1 LINECFGEFVLA
13 GKKNRLDH
21 GQETLGVDTFSAPA
35 VLTAVSAY
43 PGKGLPDAMNELLAF
58 SRQLSVASS
67 LEALAAEIA
76 QRAVDILQI
85 SYCQVLVNSADRSL
99 VCKAEFDRRGVSE
112 GAGLKREISQ
122 ATGPLFQQAVL
133 NPVPLFFRRATPV
146 LPAKEQKA
154 LGLTHGGVL
163 CLAPMR
169 LNTEPVGLLVL
180 GQDFEHEGNLRL
192 EDRKRL
198 IAYLAEQAAAALY
211 RVSLSSRLHTNQLE
225 TVLAL
230 AKALE
235 ARDIYTAGHGE
246 RITEI
251 AEKIA
256 HCLGCSDAEMETIR
270 WAALLHDIG
279 KLGIP
284 DDILL
289 KQGPLTSDEW
299 SKMKKHP
306 QIGAEIVTN
315 VSNLLDVAELI
326 RDHHERWDGKG
337 YPNGRMM
344 EEIPL
349 GSRIILVADAY
360 SAMTDGRVYRT
371 AFSHTEAIT
380 ELERCSGTN
389 FDPEIVEIFTSLY
402 R

>member
-1 LINECFGEFVLA
+1 MNVL
-13 GKKNRLDH
+13 GSSYWPTKTRLDH
-21 GQETLGVDTFSAPA
+21 GQETVGVEAFSAPA
-35 VLTAVSAY
+35 VLTAVSAF
-43 PGKGLPDAMNELLAF
+43 PGKGMSDAMNDLLAF

-67 LEALAAEIA
+67 LEMLTAEIA
-76 QRAVDILQI
+76 QRAVEILHV
-85 SYCQVLVNSADRSL
+85 SYSRVLVCAADHSL
-99 VCKAEFDRRGVSE
+99 ECKAEYDCQAAFGVPGSKKE
-112 GAGLKREISQ
+112 VSPIAYRLY
-122 ATGPLFQQAVL
+122 QQAVS
-133 NPVPLFFRRATPV
+133 NPSPLFFHRSTPV
-146 LPAKEQKA
+146 LSRSDQAQ
-154 LGLTHGGVL
+154 LGLANGGVL

-169 LNTEPVGLLVL
+169 LDKEPVGLLVL
-180 GQDFEHEGNLRL
+180 GQDCEYEEPFRL
-192 EDRKRL
+192 EDRRRL
-198 IAYLAEQAAAALY
+198 IAYMAEQAAAALY

-251 AEKIA
+251 AGKLA
-256 HCLGCSDAEMETIR
+256 LHFGCSAAEMETIR

-289 KQGPLTSDEW
+289 KEGPLTAEEW

-315 VSNLLDVAELI
+315 VSNLIDVAELI

-337 YPNGRMM
+337 YPTGRMSY
-344 EEIPL
+344 EIPL

-360 SAMTDGRVYRT
+360 SAMTDGRVYRS
-371 AFSHTEAIT
+371 AFTHQEALT
-380 ELERCSGTN
+380 ELKRCAGTN
-389 FDPEIVEIFTSLY
+389 FDPGVVEAFMSLY
-402 R
+402 Q

>member
-1 LINECFGEFVLA
+1 MSALGSSFWPT
-13 GKKNRLDH
+13 KTRLDYS
-21 GQETLGVDTFSAPA
+21 QETVGVEAFSAPA
-35 VLTAVSAY
+35 VLTAVSVVSGRGAS
-43 PGKGLPDAMNELLAF
+43 DAMNELLAF

-67 LEALAAEIA
+67 LEMLSAEIA
-76 QRAVDILQI
+76 QRAVKILQI
-85 SYCQVLVNSADRSL
+85 SYCRVLVRSADRSL
-99 VCKAEFDRRGVSE
+99 ECVAEYDRQSGFSVP
-112 GAGLKREISQ
+112 ISKKEDSP
-122 ATGPLFQQAVL
+122 AANRLYHQAVA
-133 NPVPLFFRRATPV
+133 NPAPLFFRKSTPV
-146 LPAKEQKA
+146 LTKSDQSQ
-154 LGLTHGGVL
+154 LGLANGGVL

-169 LNTEPVGLLVL
+169 LDKEPVGLLVL
-180 GQDFEHEGNLRL
+180 GQDSEHEESYRL
-192 EDRKRL
+192 EDRRRL
-198 IAYLAEQAAAALY
+198 IAYMAEQAAAALY

-251 AEKIA
+251 AEKLTQ
-256 HCLGCSDAEMETIR
+256 HFGCSSAERETIR

-289 KQGPLTSDEW
+289 KEGPLTTDEW
-299 SKMKKHP
+299 VKMKKHP

-315 VSNLLDVAELI
+315 VSNLIDVAELI

-337 YPNGRMM
+337 YPNGRMSH
-344 EEIPL
+344 EIPL

-360 SAMTDGRVYRT
+360 SAMTDGRVYRS
-371 AFSHTEAIT
+371 AFTHEEALT
-380 ELERCSGTN
+380 ELRRCSGTN
-389 FDPEIVEIFTSLY
+389 FDPGVVEAFISLY
-402 R
+402 Q

>member
-1 LINECFGEFVLA
+1 MSCLA
-13 GKKNRLDH
+13 VFDRQSGC
-21 GQETLGVDTFSAPA
+21 GTVDQ
-35 VLTAVSAY
+35 
-43 PGKGLPDAMNELLAF
+43 N
-58 SRQLSVASS
+58 
-67 LEALAAEIA
+67 
-76 QRAVDILQI
+76 QI
-85 SYCQVLVNSADRSL
+85 SPVAMRLYH
-99 VCKAEFDRRGVSE
+99 
-112 GAGLKREISQ
+112 
-122 ATGPLFQQAVL
+122 QAVM
-133 NPVPLFFRRATPV
+133 NPAPLFFRRSTPALSAT
-146 LPAKEQKA
+146 EQRT
-154 LGLTHGGVL
+154 LGLKDGGVM

-169 LNTEPVGLLVL
+169 LNAEPVGLLVL
-180 GQDFEHEGNLRL
+180 GQDSEREDPFRL
-192 EDRKRL
+192 EDRRRL

-211 RVSLSSRLHTNQLE
+211 RVSLSGRLHTNQLE

-235 ARDIYTAGHGE
+235 ARDVYTAGHGE

-256 HCLGCSDAEMETIR
+256 LRIGCTPAAIETIR

-284 DDILL
+284 DEILL
-289 KQGPLTSDEW
+289 KQGPLNADEW

-337 YPNGRMM
+337 YPGGRMS

-360 SAMTDGRVYRT
+360 SAMTDGRVYRS
-371 AFSHTEAIT
+371 AFTHAEAVT
-380 ELERCSGTN
+380 ELNRCSGTN
-389 FDPEIVEIFTSLY
+389 FDPGIVQAFMSLY